1 MNHPYRQQLMS
12 PTGNAHQRR
21 TPSGNIIPEQLS
33 EASRQS
39 SSSSISNHP
48 YRPQSYMAHN
58 RQNSDTLN
66 FVDPHQQ
73 PQHSQYATHFRKV
86 SGGRPP
92 ASIPLPHNNVGADNL
107 SNQMNGLSVNDLFPY
122 DSESSSPTK
131 TPQDEWTPDLNSTKN
146 NMFLNVQKPGDYTP
160 SILSDSA
167 LPSANASVNNSPA
180 ASHGGSASAS
190 PGPNNTRFPRT
201 HLRQQSVPAGVKIV
215 VEKNDSEGNGES
227 SSGSSTTN
235 SNYNS
240 NTIGPPRLPGQ
251 QHASQSSPSL
261 LSKPRDISPQ
271 PFRSS
276 TPPRASYGPAG
287 LTRQN
292 VSFVSTNSGT
302 SSPAILTPTQY
313 AFNLDGSH
321 TEGSERP
328 LWSVDSHDFL
338 QRALGS
344 ESQISLLSTDASLE
358 MYSKNAKKSKD
369 PEVLFTYAQVLL
381 KSAININGNGKDDLK
396 KRKKYMEEAH
406 EALKKSARAGLV
418 DAQYFLGDAYS
429 VGVFSSNSKPEHSRA
444 LTYFETAGKLKH
456 AEGAYRTALCYRK
469 GVGCKPDARKVVKF
483 TEIAALNGH
492 PVAMMELGIYCFHGL
507 MGLSDDVNIK
517 KKGISWLRRATEV
530 ATDLSC
536 GAPYELALIYL
547 NGFKDI
553 VLTDRNY
560 AIKLLFQAA
569 NLGHAKSAS
578 MLGKFYEI
586 GDIVDANPDL
596 SIHFYNLAASMG
608 DVDGM
613 MGLCSWYFVGT
624 EHLEQDHDEAF
635 AWALRAAEGGLP
647 KAMLL
652 LQRFYSKGIGCN
664 VDAERAKFWGEQ
676 AAKAQKK
683 SKK

>member
-1 MNHPYRQQLMS
+1 MNHPYRQQVSSLTS
-12 PTGNAHQRR
+12 PTANAHQRR
-21 TPSGNIIPEQLS
+21 TPSGNIIPEQVS
-33 EASRQS
+33 EASRHS

-48 YRPQSYMAHN
+48 YRPKSYIAHT
-58 RQNSDTLN
+58 RSDSLN

-73 PQHSQYATHFRKV
+73 PQHSEYAKHFRKI
-86 SGGRPP
+86 SGEPLS
-92 ASIPLPHNNVGADNL
+92 SIQLPHNNVGADKL

-122 DSESSSPTK
+122 DSQTDSSSPTK
-131 TPQDEWTPDLNSTKN
+131 AADDEWTPDLNSTKN
-146 NMFLNVQKPGDYTP
+146 NMFLNVEKPGTYTP
-160 SILSDSA
+160 SIISDSA

-201 HLRQQSVPAGVKIV
+201 HQRQQSVPASVRIV
-215 VEKNDSEGNGES
+215 VEKSDSDGNGS
-227 SSGSSTTN
+227 SSASSTSN
-235 SNYNS
+235 SNL
-240 NTIGPPRLPGQ
+240 TGPPRLPGQ

-261 LSKPRDISPQ
+261 LTKPRDLSPQ

-276 TPPRASYGPAG
+276 TPPRAGIGAAG

-302 SSPAILTPTQY
+302 SSPAILTPSQNS
-313 AFNLDGSH
+313 FNLDGSH

-328 LWSVDSHDFL
+328 LWSIDSHDFL
-338 QRALGS
+338 QRALGP

-381 KSAININGNGKDDLK
+381 KSAININNNDKESLK

-418 DAQYFLGDAYS
+418 DAQYFLGDAYY
-429 VGVFSSNSKPEHSRA
+429 VGVFSANSKPEHSKA

-547 NGFKDI
+547 NGFRDI

-569 NLGHAKSAS
+569 NLGHAKSSS

-652 LQRFYSKGIGCN
+652 LQRFYSKGIGCG
-664 VDAERAKFWGEQ
+664 VDNERAKFWGEQ

-683 SKK
+683 LKK